1 MKTCEYY
8 SAQTIPAAATLDG
21 RIERTEGKG
30 WLWTD
35 GIETESCQL
44 VLFLNTTM
52 GLTNHKD
59 YCGVVEF
66 V

>member
-1 MKTCEYY
+1 MKTCEYC

-35 GIETESCQL
+35 GIATEPSQL
-44 VLFLNTTM
+44 VLFSNTTM

-59 YCGVVEF
+59 YQAVVEF